1 MDLLTFIGDYSELG
15 AGAILVFVILA
26 IFTDRLIPGRAHR
39 REVDAANRNTADW
52 KATAERKDDAINR
65 LLDQNSALLAGVR
78 IADKFYKDFLPPMP
92 DEPRIRGGGDVV
104 A

>member
-15 AGAILVFVILA
+15 AGAILTFVVLA
-26 IFTDRLIPGRAHR
+26 IFTDRLIPYRAHK
-39 REVDAANRNTADW
+39 REVDAAKASATEW
-52 KATAERKDDAINR
+52 KSSAERKDDAIQR

-92 DEPRIRGGGDVV
+92 DEPRMRGGGDVV